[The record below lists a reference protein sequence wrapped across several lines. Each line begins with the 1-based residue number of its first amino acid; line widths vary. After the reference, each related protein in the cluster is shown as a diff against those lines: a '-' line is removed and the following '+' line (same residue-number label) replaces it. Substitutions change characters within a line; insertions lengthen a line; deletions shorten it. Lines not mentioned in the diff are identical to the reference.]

1 MEGRSSLLSLEDMI
15 VLHNAKERTY
25 KQYFKEWKRLNS
37 VSVIAQV
44 IAVLCCIG
52 TAMWAF
58 CSANNEG
65 VSWLLKIFAVAVG
78 AAGGVSIM
86 GVLFLTLKPV
96 FWLIRKKAK
105 EKLVSVDVLQEE
117 VHLIKMMI
125 IQHCDDEY
133 QHSCANDSYNLAE
146 SKQTANHLSAVWR
159 GKQKLLLEKSIL
171 LRSVKLERNR
181 YAEWMWVLSAVVA
194 IVAIIA
200 LIIAYALFIL
210 FIVIVGFIIFF
221 SDPDSSKPY
230 SDNDDY
236 DRERETLL
244 ERIIDAITGNVR
256 EKYDGCGKI
265 MEKTEEEI
273 REAKETSREIL
284 IQLAALHY
292 PKLDI

>member
-65 VSWLLKIFAVAVG
+65 VSWLLKIFAVVIG
-78 AAGGVSIM
+78 AAGGVGIM
-86 GVLFLTLKPV
+86 GVLFLILKPV
-96 FWLIRKKAK
+96 FWLIRKKAQ

-117 VHLIKMMI
+117 VHLIKIMI

-133 QHSCANDSYNLAE
+133 LRSYGNNSHNLSE
-146 SKQTANHLSAVWR
+146 SKQTAQQLSFAWQE
-159 GKQKLLLEKSIL
+159 KQKLLLEKSIL

-194 IVAIIA
+194 VVAIIA
-200 LIIAYALFIL
+200 LIIAYVLFIL
-210 FIVIVGFIIFF
+210 FIVIVGLIIFF
-221 SDPDSSKPY
+221 SDPDSSKSY
-230 SDNDDY
+230 SNNSDY
-236 DRERETLL
+236 DRENETLL

-256 EKYDGCGKI
+256 EKYDACGKI

-273 REAKETSREIL
+273 REAKKTSREIL
-284 IQLAALHY
+284 LQLAALCY

>member
-65 VSWLLKIFAVAVG
+65 VSWLLKIFAVVIG
-78 AAGGVSIM
+78 AAGGVGIM
-86 GVLFLTLKPV
+86 GVLFLILKPV
-96 FWLIRKKAK
+96 FWLIRKKAQ

-117 VHLIKMMI
+117 VHLIKIMI

-133 QHSCANDSYNLAE
+133 LRSYGNNSHNLSE
-146 SKQTANHLSAVWR
+146 SKQTAQQLSFAWQE
-159 GKQKLLLEKSIL
+159 KQKLLLEKSIL

-194 IVAIIA
+194 VVAIIA
-200 LIIAYALFIL
+200 LIIAYVLFIL
-210 FIVIVGFIIFF
+210 FIVIVGLIIFF
-221 SDPDSSKPY
+221 SDPDSSKSY
-230 SDNDDY
+230 SNNSDY
-236 DRERETLL
+236 DRENETLL

-256 EKYDGCGKI
+256 EKYDACGKI

-273 REAKETSREIL
+273 REAKKTSREIL
-284 IQLAALHY
+284 QQLAALCY

>member
-65 VSWLLKIFAVAVG
+65 GSWLLKIFAVVIG
-78 AAGGVSIM
+78 AAGGVGIM
-86 GVLFLTLKPV
+86 GVLFLILKPV
-96 FWLIRKKAK
+96 FWLIRKKAQ

-117 VHLIKMMI
+117 VHLIKIMI

-133 QHSCANDSYNLAE
+133 LRSYGNNSHNLSE
-146 SKQTANHLSAVWR
+146 SKQTAQQLSFAWQE
-159 GKQKLLLEKSIL
+159 KQKLLLEKSIL

-194 IVAIIA
+194 VVAIIA
-200 LIIAYALFIL
+200 LIIAYVLFIL
-210 FIVIVGFIIFF
+210 FIVIVGLIIFF
-221 SDPDSSKPY
+221 SDPDSSKSY
-230 SDNDDY
+230 SNNSDY
-236 DRERETLL
+236 DRENETLL

-256 EKYDGCGKI
+256 EKYDACGKI

-273 REAKETSREIL
+273 REAKKTSREIL
-284 IQLAALHY
+284 LQLAALCY

>member
-52 TAMWAF
+52 TAMWAL

-65 VSWLLKIFAVAVG
+65 ASWLLKIFAVVIG
-78 AAGGVSIM
+78 AAGGVGIM
-86 GVLFLTLKPV
+86 GVLFLILKPV
-96 FWLIRKKAK
+96 FWLIRKKAQ

-117 VHLIKMMI
+117 VHLIKIMI
-125 IQHCDDEY
+125 IQRCDDEY
-133 QHSCANDSYNLAE
+133 LRSYGNNSHNLSE
-146 SKQTANHLSAVWR
+146 SKQTAQQLSFAWQE
-159 GKQKLLLEKSIL
+159 KQKLLLEKSIL

-194 IVAIIA
+194 VVAIIA
-200 LIIAYALFIL
+200 LIIAYVLFIL
-210 FIVIVGFIIFF
+210 FIVIVGLIIFF
-221 SDPDSSKPY
+221 SDPDSSKSY
-230 SDNDDY
+230 SNNSDY
-236 DRERETLL
+236 DRENETLL

-256 EKYDGCGKI
+256 EKYDACGKI

-273 REAKETSREIL
+273 REAKKTSREIL
-284 IQLAALHY
+284 QQLAALCY

>member
-65 VSWLLKIFAVAVG
+65 VSWLLKIFAVVIG
-78 AAGGVSIM
+78 AAGGVGIM
-86 GVLFLTLKPV
+86 GVLFLILKPV
-96 FWLIRKKAK
+96 FWLIRKKAQ

-117 VHLIKMMI
+117 VHLIKIMI

-133 QHSCANDSYNLAE
+133 LRSYGNNSHNLFE
-146 SKQTANHLSAVWR
+146 SKQTAQQLSFAWQE
-159 GKQKLLLEKSIL
+159 KQKLLLEKSIL

-194 IVAIIA
+194 VVAIIA
-200 LIIAYALFIL
+200 LIIAYVLFIL
-210 FIVIVGFIIFF
+210 FIVIVGLIIFF
-221 SDPDSSKPY
+221 SDPDSSKSY
-230 SDNDDY
+230 SNNSDY
-236 DRERETLL
+236 DRENETLL

-256 EKYDGCGKI
+256 EKYDACGKL

-273 REAKETSREIL
+273 CEAKKTSREIL
-284 IQLAALHY
+284 LQLAALCY